1 MYTNLDTTTGLQALR
16 QLFQTYNNLIPAS
29 FPRVFFLTSLEIVMK
44 NNIYTFGD
52 TSWWQLQG
60 TAVGTPAAPL
70 YSILTYGY
78 HENSQILPDVFSQNI
93 VYYKRYID
101 DIVGIWVD
109 TLPTKWEEL
118 KTQLNPFGSLLWNI
132 E

>member
-29 FPRVFFLTSLEIVMK
+29 FPRVLFLTSLEIVMK

-93 VYYKRYID
+93 VYYKRHID